1 MSNFWYI
8 MKDFMDECPILAM
21 FVLLLI
27 AGCMVFWIALCIVH
41 PLLILFTVAVFATTF
56 GLWKFCE
63 WMVSK
68 SVKSDNWN
76 KRN

>member
-27 AGCMVFWIALCIVH
+27 AGCMVFLDRVMHCASFVDFIHCRRLCNNIWS
-41 PLLILFTVAVFATTF
+41 LEIL
-56 GLWKFCE
+56 
-63 WMVSK
+63 
-68 SVKSDNWN
+68 
-76 KRN
+76 